1 MSQILRSAP
10 VQKAFQLFHYHFL
23 SEKQQGSTLPD
34 LDFDTDIRKTLGKL
48 RHKQWKLTEI
58 AHYGFLSTV
67 IFFVFI
73 IFPASFL
80 IKIPILAAFSICFLV
95 PLTSQFFVH
104 ALPIFTWLALFFSAS
119 KIPHSWKP
127 AISVKFLP
135 AMETILYGDNL
146 SNVLAETNNSVL
158 DVFAWLPYGII
169 HFASP
174 FIVALFIFLFAP
186 PTSLHSFGLAFGYMN
201 LTGVFIQLLFPAAPP
216 WYKNI
221 HGLEPANYSMNGS
234 PGGLGRIDTL
244 FGVDMYTTT
253 FQNSPL
259 VFGAF
264 PSLHSGCAV
273 MDVLFLCWLF
283 PRFTPLWW
291 SYAALLWWSTMYL
304 THHYFIDLI
313 FGAALSL
320 VFFTYVKYAKLPVID
335 PLKYCRWSYSE
346 LKRPNL
352 SESDPLNSFI
362 PLHNDLEA
370 GDNMDFFN
378 HPRFNE
384 TSSENIEMNAVNRS
398 RDNLMRAPL
407 SRASSI
413 SPLGINTSDHSGVQ
427 DFLEGETDHS
437 VAESVFDADGR
448 AGEVQVS
455 VTTSNTSLNDMLS
468 SKSGFAKSVSKQ
480 ESQPA
485 PESRK

>member
-1 MSQILRSAP
+1 
-10 VQKAFQLFHYHFL
+10 
-23 SEKQQGSTLPD
+23 
-34 LDFDTDIRKTLGKL
+34 
-48 RHKQWKLTEI
+48 
-58 AHYGFLSTV
+58 
-67 IFFVFI
+67 
-73 IFPASFL
+73 
-80 IKIPILAAFSICFLV
+80 
-95 PLTSQFFVH
+95 
-104 ALPIFTWLALFFSAS
+104 
-119 KIPHSWKP
+119 
-127 AISVKFLP
+127 
-135 AMETILYGDNL
+135 
-146 SNVLAETNNSVL
+146 
-158 DVFAWLPYGII
+158 
-169 HFASP
+169 
-174 FIVALFIFLFAP
+174 
-186 PTSLHSFGLAFGYMN
+186 
-201 LTGVFIQLLFPAAPP
+201 
-216 WYKNI
+216 
-221 HGLEPANYSMNGS
+221 
-234 PGGLGRIDTL
+234 
-244 FGVDMYTTT
+244 
-253 FQNSPL
+253 
-259 VFGAF
+259 
-264 PSLHSGCAV
+264 
-273 MDVLFLCWLF
+273 
-283 PRFTPLWW
+283 
-291 SYAALLWWSTMYL
+291 MYL